1 LIWDI
6 KNKIELYLKYKYN
19 LTNIKMTSNAY
30 QLCDEWGW
38 FIDIEHNDNCKNI
51 SLQPCNYR
59 KKIYHHLN
67 KLQIIEE
74 DEYEYYQKNYKDS
87 SEENFK
93 EPYKKSGGNITLVK
107 LGSTTLITA
116 LLTYVIFFVL

>member
-1 LIWDI
+1 
-6 KNKIELYLKYKYN
+6 
-19 LTNIKMTSNAY
+19 MTSNAY

-38 FIDIEHNDNCKNI
+38 FIDIECNDNCKNI

-74 DEYEYYQKNYKDS
+74 EHDEYDYYHKNYKDP
-87 SEENFK
+87 EENLNK
-93 EPYKKSGGNITLVK
+93 MYQKYNGNNILINV
-107 LGSTTLITA
+107 GSTTLITA